1 MSQQI
6 NLRPPAR
13 RQDSTAG
20 WALAGLVGYIVILS
34 VVVIRQSS
42 QVTTLEANLA
52 QSQAEATTLLARIE
66 RASRGGAATGQIAV
80 LDQKLESLRARLAT
94 NEALIQK
101 LQEGTI
107 GLRGGH
113 SGRLRALASVNEPGV
128 WLDSIEIDDTGQQV
142 SLAGNALG
150 YREVVRYSA
159 GANRAMQ
166 AFGVEFGSADMMN
179 GAGADGT
186 ADSGALKFT
195 LK

>member
-6 NLRPPAR
+6 NLRPAAR
-13 RQDSTAG
+13 RQDPTAA
-20 WALAGLVGYIVILS
+20 WVLAGLVGYIAMLS
-34 VVVIRQSS
+34 VVVIWQSS

-66 RASRGGAATGQIAV
+66 RASQGGAATGQIAA
-80 LDQKLESLRARLAT
+80 LDQKLESLRARLST

-101 LQEGTI
+101 SQEGAI

-128 WLDSIEIDDTGQQV
+128 WLDSIEIDDTGQQI
-142 SLAGNALG
+142 SLSGNALG

-166 AFGVEFGSADMMN
+166 TFGVEFGSADMTS
-179 GAGADGT
+179 GAGTDGT
-186 ADSGALKFT
+186 AGSGALKFT